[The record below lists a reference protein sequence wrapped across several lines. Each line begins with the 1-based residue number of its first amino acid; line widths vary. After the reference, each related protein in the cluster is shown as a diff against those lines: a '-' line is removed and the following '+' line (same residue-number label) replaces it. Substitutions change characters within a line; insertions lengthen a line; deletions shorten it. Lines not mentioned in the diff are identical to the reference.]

1 MSNSTGYTTSASMLN
16 ILIQHKNE
24 EYDLEH
30 FWKLESMGVTTDEH
44 TNINNDF
51 SEETFI
57 LAFRRFSSRKSLP
70 RIMISDNA
78 STYVAAS
85 KEIQHLT
92 DSPYLQEKLDQYGT
106 VWKFIP
112 RGAPWY
118 GRFWERMIGLTKISL
133 KKVLGSNCIHIETLQ
148 TIITEIEA
156 TLNDRPI
163 TYVSSDLNEPEPL
176 TPSHLLC
183 GRRLT
188 CLPYPQKDIKNIYDT
203 EPYTHINLN
212 RHLQIQH
219 DIIQKFETRRK
230 NEYLTSLRE
239 YHRTF
244 GKNTQNIKV
253 GDVVQIHD
261 DSPRITWKLAVV
273 DELIFGKDGL
283 IRAVKLRTSYG
294 LTNRPIS
301 KLYPIEEYDNSMS
314 TQHMSSLERKSRIE
328 ARDKIWQWTI
338 GV

>member
-1 MSNSTGYTTSASMLN
+1 MSTLVICLFTCASTRAM
-16 ILIQHKNE
+16 H
-24 EYDLEH
+24 LEIVSN
-30 FWKLESMGVTTDEH
+30 L
-44 TNINNDF
+44 

-92 DSPYLQEKLDQYGT
+92 DSPYLQGKLNQYGT

-118 GRFWERMIGLTKISL
+118 GGFWERMIGLTKICL

-156 TLNDRPI
+156 TLNNKPI
-163 TYVSSDLNEPEPL
+163 TYVSLDLNEPEPL

-183 GRRLT
+183 DRRLT

-203 EPYTHINLN
+203 EPYTHVNLN
-212 RHLQIQH
+212 RHLQIQC
-219 DIIQKFETRRK
+219 DIIKKFGTSWK

-239 YHRTF
+239 YHRTL

-253 GDVVQIHD
+253 SDVVQIHD

-283 IRAVKLRTSYG
+283 IRAVKLHTSYG

-301 KLYPIEEYDNSMS
+301 KLYPIEVYGNSMS
-314 TQHMSSLERKSRIE
+314 TQHICRH
-328 ARDKIWQWTI
+328 
-338 GV
+338 